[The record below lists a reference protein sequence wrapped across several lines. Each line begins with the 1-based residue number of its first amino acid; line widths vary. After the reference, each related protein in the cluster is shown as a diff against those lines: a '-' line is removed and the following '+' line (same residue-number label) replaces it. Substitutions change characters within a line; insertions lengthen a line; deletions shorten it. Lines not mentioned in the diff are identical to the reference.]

1 MYHRKS
7 YLNVK
12 DSDIFYRCL
21 GFKFY
26 FCSEKRREMFIKR
39 IDSYIENET
48 TRIYN
53 KYEVPVSQ
61 LDKFLAFSL
70 YHKIEPKGTKVD
82 ELVSENDTL
91 IVKRTFYEI
100 PTFLIYGVVEDD

>member
-48 TRIYN
+48 LRLFN
-53 KYEVPVSQ
+53 KYEVPVSEF
-61 LDKFLAFSL
+61 DKFLAFSL

-82 ELVSENDTL
+82 ELVSENDKF

-100 PTFLIYGVVEDD
+100 PTFLIYGVCDDN

>member
-1 MYHRKS
+1 MYQRKS

-26 FCSEKRREMFIKR
+26 FGSARRREMFIKR
-39 IDSYIENET
+39 LDSFIENET

-53 KYEVPVSQ
+53 KYEVPVKE
-61 LDKFLAFSL
+61 LNIFLAFSL
-70 YHKIEPKGTKVD
+70 YHKIESKTIKV
-82 ELVSENDTL
+82 EQLVSEENTV
-91 IVKRTFYEI
+91 VKRTFYEI
-100 PTFLIYGVVEDD
+100 PTFLIYGVEEND